1 MITEGSSASSMVKR
15 GLLFASF
22 EIEGDVNFRY
32 SFSKFLDCVHA
43 KNIIFPVN
51 FVVTKVN
58 QKK

>member
-43 KNIIFPVN
+43 NNVIFPVS
-51 FVVTKVN
+51 FVVTN
-58 QKK
+58 F